1 MGPYLEL
8 GAGFRAGK
16 GLRSRI
22 ALSLNPLGG
31 GRLDDDGPRDRYSYA
46 HPAAAVGRLRQPIRN
61 RRVAEPLPSR
71 NLSGHDHAGRPRIPK
86 RDEPMLR
93 DRPATQYEYTWVGKG
108 WVSTCRSRVVAVPF

>member
-1 MGPYLEL
+1 MMRESMPVAEL
-8 GAGFRAGK
+8 GWDGALSRAWRRIRAGK

-71 NLSGHDHAGRPRIPK
+71 HLSGHDHAGRPRIPK
-86 RDEPMLR
+86 RDGPMLR
-93 DRPATQYEYTWVGKG
+93 EIGRAHV
-108 WVSTCRSRVVAVPF
+108 